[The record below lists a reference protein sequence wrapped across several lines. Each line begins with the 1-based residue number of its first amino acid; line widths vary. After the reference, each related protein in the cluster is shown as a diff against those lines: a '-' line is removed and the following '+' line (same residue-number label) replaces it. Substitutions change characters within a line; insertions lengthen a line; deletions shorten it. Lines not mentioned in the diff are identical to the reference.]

1 MNSSNSPENRNR
13 RTRRV
18 PANSAFY
25 DKLFPILLI
34 ALGVLTIALI
44 TIAAGVLL
52 GIIHYR

>member
-18 PANSAFY
+18 PVNSTFY

-44 TIAAGVLL
+44 AIAAGVLL